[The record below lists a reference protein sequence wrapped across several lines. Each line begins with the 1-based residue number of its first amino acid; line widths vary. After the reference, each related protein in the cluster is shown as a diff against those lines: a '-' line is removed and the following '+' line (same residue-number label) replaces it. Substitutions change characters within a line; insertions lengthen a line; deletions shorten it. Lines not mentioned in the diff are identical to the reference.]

1 MRVVIFGSGY
11 VGLVTGACFAE
22 VGNKVVCVD
31 IDEAKVARLTS
42 GECPIYEPGLEE
54 MLAGNLKRQNLSFTT
69 SPEDA
74 LSQAD
79 IAFIAVGTPT
89 GEDGSSDLQY
99 VLAVAQSIGQEMSGS
114 LRVVMKSTVP
124 VGTSRLVKKTIQ
136 EELTKRDAKL
146 QFSIIS
152 NPEFLKEGSALGDF
166 MKPDRVVVGIE
177 KQSDEVMMRKLYGP
191 FNRNHDVMI
200 FMDVAS
206 SELTKYAANCM
217 LATKISFINEMA
229 QVADKLGANI
239 DSVRAGIGSDSR
251 IGYQFLYPGSG
262 YGGSCFPKDVK
273 ALIATGKENSLPMHL
288 MQSVEQVNALQKQW
302 LVGEIAKFYEARS
315 QSLNN
320 KKICLWGLSFK
331 PNTDDMRE
339 APSRVVLDYLLAAG
353 SQVSAYDPKAMEEC
367 KHIYGSV
374 ENLHYAKSAKE
385 ALTDC
390 DALVIVTEW
399 REFQSFN
406 LQVLRDSIKDR
417 VIFDGRNLFAV
428 SEVAEIGIE
437 YVSVGRPC
445 WDCKK

>member
-31 IDEAKVARLTS
+31 IDEAKVARLS
-42 GECPIYEPGLEE
+42 NGECPIYEPGLEE
-54 MLAGNLKRQNLSFTT
+54 MIQANLERHNLSFST
-69 SPEDA
+69 SCKEA
-74 LSQAD
+74 LSTAD

-99 VLAVAQSIGQEMSGS
+99 VLAVAQIYRAGDVLGS

-124 VGTSRLVKKTIQ
+124 VGTSRLVKKAIQ
-136 EELTKRDAKL
+136 EELDKRGDNL
-146 QFSIIS
+146 EFSIIS

-177 KQSDEVMMRKLYGP
+177 KQSDEVMMRKLYAP

-273 ALIATGKENSLPMHL
+273 ALIATGQENSLPMHL
-288 MQSVEQVNALQKQW
+288 MQSVEQVNDTQKQW
-302 LVGEIAKFYEARS
+302 LVREISKFYEARS
-315 QSLNN
+315 QSLKN

-353 SQVSAYDPKAMEEC
+353 TEVSAYDPKAMEEC
-367 KHIYGSV
+367 KRIYGV
-374 ENLHYAKSAKE
+374 KENLHYAKSAKD
-385 ALTDC
+385 ALLDC

-445 WDCKK
+445 